1 MGKNPKLFSILHCR
15 GRYGEY
21 KLCSSIASNK
31 HHVMKIMPFT
41 ADNKNQMMHEF
52 NLLSSLRQVNII
64 TAYESFVSEDIMYVI
79 FERLSGVNVV
89 QYLCLRKFYSEEIV
103 SRIVRQILD
112 GLQYLQQTGIVHLN
126 LQPSSVVMATRR
138 RLHVKLRD
146 FTLAR
151 KLENGQEEKITPTGY
166 PDFIGKSL
174 THKFVVDSF
183 ILANWTSPFFI

>member
-1 MGKNPKLFSILHCR
+1 
-15 GRYGEY
+15 
-21 KLCSSIASNK
+21 
-31 HHVMKIMPFT
+31 MKIMHFT
-41 ADNKNQMMHEF
+41 ADNKNQVMHEF

-64 TAYESFVSEDIMYVI
+64 TAYEGFVSGDTLYVI

-138 RLHVKLRD
+138 RLHVKLQD
-146 FTLAR
+146 FTVAR
-151 KLENGQEEKITPTGY
+151 KLENGHEEKMTPSGY

-174 THKFVVDSF
+174 THKFIVDSF